1 MTNFV
6 AFILAALLLVPALLV
21 AIPVH
26 EMGHALAAYFLGD
39 RSVRYFGYLTPN
51 PRRFLDPL
59 GVIAVFVALVG
70 WGRRVP
76 VQPNRISTPA
86 QRVVH
91 ELGGPVANLVVAIVL
106 GFLLRFLLRLGMPY
120 SYDLSPGLFGAA
132 IYVIVF
138 LNLSIFAFQL
148 LPIPGLDG
156 WGVIEAI
163 FRNRNARFFY
173 NVNSR
178 RQQIWIGCIVVHLS
192 LPAVPGRQP
201 AVDRDDAVL
210 PAREPN
216 LIRRMRRLRD
226 SRVGRTSSLPAV
238 GGLVNEPA
246 YAALVSE
253 FGHARVVEAIREQVE
268 AERHGEATS
277 GEERVMLI
285 GAALRAAVAPRL
297 RHVINATGVIL
308 HTNLGRAPLSR
319 AAVEALARRRR
330 LQQPRARPRLR
341 PSRREGLAALRT
353 AHGSCSDVRRRSRS
367 TTTRPPSCWR

>member
-1 MTNFV
+1 VTNFV
-6 AFILAALLLVPALLV
+6 AFVLSALLLVPALLI

-86 QRVVH
+86 QRVIH

-138 LNLSIFAFQL
+138 LNLSMFAFQL

-178 RQQIWIGCIVVHLS
+178 RQQIWIGCIVVIFLFQLFQGASLLS
-192 LPAVPGRQP
+192 IVMTPFYLPASLISLGGCAGYAIPGF
-201 AVDRDDAVL
+201 
-210 PAREPN
+210 
-216 LIRRMRRLRD
+216 
-226 SRVGRTSSLPAV
+226 VG
-238 GGLVNEPA
+238 
-246 YAALVSE
+246 
-253 FGHARVVEAIREQVE
+253 
-268 AERHGEATS
+268 
-277 GEERVMLI
+277 
-285 GAALRAAVAPRL
+285 
-297 RHVINATGVIL
+297 L
-308 HTNLGRAPLSR
+308 HPCLL
-319 AAVEALARRRR
+319 
-330 LQQPRARPRLR
+330 
-341 PSRREGLAALRT
+341 
-353 AHGSCSDVRRRSRS
+353 
-367 TTTRPPSCWR
+367 

>member
-6 AFILAALLLVPALLV
+6 AFVLAALLLVPALLI

-26 EMGHALAAYFLGD
+26 EVGHALAAYFLGD

-76 VQPNRISTPA
+76 VQSNRISSPP
-86 QRVVH
+86 QHVIH

-106 GFLLRFLLRLGMPY
+106 GFLLRFLLHLGMPF

-138 LNLSIFAFQL
+138 LNLSMFAFQL

-163 FRNRNARFFY
+163 FRSRNARFFY

-178 RQQIWIGCIVVHLS
+178 RQQIWVGCIVVIFLFQLFQGASLLS
-192 LPAVPGRQP
+192 IVMTPFYLPASLISLGGCAGYAIPGF
-201 AVDRDDAVL
+201 
-210 PAREPN
+210 
-216 LIRRMRRLRD
+216 
-226 SRVGRTSSLPAV
+226 VG
-238 GGLVNEPA
+238 
-246 YAALVSE
+246 
-253 FGHARVVEAIREQVE
+253 
-268 AERHGEATS
+268 
-277 GEERVMLI
+277 
-285 GAALRAAVAPRL
+285 
-297 RHVINATGVIL
+297 L
-308 HTNLGRAPLSR
+308 HPCLL
-319 AAVEALARRRR
+319 
-330 LQQPRARPRLR
+330 
-341 PSRREGLAALRT
+341 
-353 AHGSCSDVRRRSRS
+353 
-367 TTTRPPSCWR
+367 